1 MKKRDEIIWNNV
13 LKLANKKGWNKT
25 RLAKEVGTNT
35 SVLNNIKGGFFYG
48 FKLIRY
54 GLKKVL
60 TFNSIR
66 IKIRPTSKLTKQNT
80 LGRPV
85 WNKK

>member
-35 SVLNNIKGGFFYG
+35 SVLNNIKDSTRGIGN
-48 FKLIRY
+48 KLLAKFSVALEVSESEWI
-54 GLKKVL
+54 KKSVD
-60 TFNSIR
+60 I
-66 IKIRPTSKLTKQNT
+66 
-80 LGRPV
+80 
-85 WNKK
+85 

>member
-35 SVLNNIKGGFFYG
+35 SVLNNIKDSTRGIGN
-48 FKLIRY
+48 KLLAKFSVALEVSKSDL
-54 GLKKVL
+54 LKENYTQPEKV
-60 TFNSIR
+60 
-66 IKIRPTSKLTKQNT
+66 
-80 LGRPV
+80 
-85 WNKK
+85 